1 MARRNDN
8 DIKSKNVPLYGWGL
22 SLDLTGKGHE
32 VAKRVW
38 DSYEHMMAYVNDAN
52 DSAIAG
58 NILAVVSDTDAK
70 LNGLYLVKAIA
81 GFSAAG
87 EVDASVTET
96 VVEKIGSGSGTI
108 TVDKYSEASAQATAD
123 NIGQIFYVK
132 TDEGEY
138 KAGTYV
144 VTGVGTLQKL
154 ATSSASGATI
164 ETIAGDEY
172 ITATPNGSQVSL
184 ALDKAKV
191 IEGLLTGDDFTLA
204 IDKDTTDDHT
214 YLYLKSK
221 DGATTYAKVDAQS
234 FVADGFLDSVKLV
247 GDDLVFTWNT
257 TAGKTEV
264 KVSLSKYIDA
274 YTAGAGLDLNDG
286 AFSVKI
292 KEGEKYLEA
301 TADGV
306 ATKDIDTAIQNAVA
320 GVVIPTA
327 SVEKGDFVTVASAVT
342 ENNTAYTVG
351 VTTATVASASTTA
364 DGLAKASDVKDYVDT
379 TVASSVGAIKLPTV
393 STANSFVT
401 VTPNVVDGATDY
413 KVGAVTAVVSEVAEA
428 GSLADAKDVKD
439 YVDGKETTI
448 NNNIET
454 KLSWTEL

>member
-1 MARRNDN
+1 MARINDN

-38 DSYEHMMAYVNDAN
+38 DSYEHMMLYVNDAN

-58 NILAVVSDTDAK
+58 NILAVVSDSNEK

-81 GFSAAG
+81 GFNAAG
-87 EVDASVTET
+87 EADASVTET

-132 TDEGEY
+132 ADEGEY

-144 VTGVGTLQKL
+144 VTGVGALQKL
-154 ATSSASGATI
+154 ATSSASGSTI

-191 IEGLLTGDDFTLA
+191 IEGLLTGDDFKLV
-204 IDKDTTDDHT
+204 IDKEVADDHT

-234 FVADGFLDSVKLV
+234 FVADGFLDSVTLV
-247 GDDLVFTWNT
+247 GDELVFTWNT

-264 KVSLSKYIDA
+264 KVSLSKYIDVYA
-274 YTAGAGLDLNDG
+274 AGAGLNLTNNT
-286 AFSVKI
+286 FSVKV

-301 TADGV
+301 TADGL
-306 ATKDIDTAIQNAVA
+306 ASKGIDDAIQNAVA

-342 ENNTAYTVG
+342 GNNTAYTVG
-351 VTTATVASASTTA
+351 VTTATVASSATT
-364 DGLAKASDVKDYVDT
+364 DGLAKASDVKSYVDT

-393 STANSFVT
+393 SAADGFVT
-401 VTPNVVDGATDY
+401 VASDVVGGVTNY
-413 KVGAVTAVVSEVAEA
+413 KVGVVTAVVSEVAEA
-428 GSLADAKDVKD
+428 GKLADAKDVKD
-439 YVDGKETTI
+439 YIDGKETTI

>member
-1 MARRNDN
+1 MARINDN

-38 DSYEHMMAYVNDAN
+38 DSYEHMMLYVNDAN

-58 NILAVVSDTDAK
+58 NILAVVSDANEK

-81 GFSAAG
+81 GFNAAG
-87 EVDASVTET
+87 EADASVTET

-123 NIGQIFYVK
+123 NIGQIFYIK
-132 TDEGEY
+132 SDEGEY

-191 IEGLLTGDDFTLA
+191 IEGLLTGDDFKLV
-204 IDKDTTDDHT
+204 IDKEVADDHT

-234 FVADGFLDSVKLV
+234 FVADGFLDSVTLV
-247 GDDLVFTWNT
+247 GDELVFTWNT
-257 TAGKTEV
+257 TA
-264 KVSLSKYIDA
+264 Y
-274 YTAGAGLDLNDG
+274 N
-286 AFSVKI
+286 
-292 KEGEKYLEA
+292 
-301 TADGV
+301 
-306 ATKDIDTAIQNAVA
+306 
-320 GVVIPTA
+320 
-327 SVEKGDFVTVASAVT
+327 
-342 ENNTAYTVG
+342 
-351 VTTATVASASTTA
+351 
-364 DGLAKASDVKDYVDT
+364 
-379 TVASSVGAIKLPTV
+379 
-393 STANSFVT
+393 
-401 VTPNVVDGATDY
+401 
-413 KVGAVTAVVSEVAEA
+413 
-428 GSLADAKDVKD
+428 
-439 YVDGKETTI
+439 I
-448 NNNIET
+448 N
-454 KLSWTEL
+454 